1 MATAVESESLL
12 KDAAL
17 IVDVCMSVEADD
29 VVTIICDDENEEQA
43 RAVAEVCVE
52 RGAWPVIM
60 NNETQVRRGRAD
72 VRFPMAPPANLHRAM
87 VGSDEVIIITNLEWA
102 NRFAH
107 VSAVRETCEAN
118 GKIASIEPGM
128 GSWDLTV
135 EDIHVA
141 TQRARDAMAALEGK
155 TRVRVT
161 TPLGTDFTVSIE
173 GRPALEVT
181 PIKKRG
187 QMMGPVPLWAEV
199 AFAAVEDFTHGT
211 AVVDGVMLGIG
222 LPGQVQEPIHWTFEA
237 GRCVKIEGGEEAER
251 LRKAIEGVEN
261 ADVIGEFAF
270 GTSEKAPFG
279 TPSEKGRIGTVHLAL
294 GDNHNAY
301 PGGQNV
307 CSLHLDGVFLNAT
320 MWIEDDDTYILRD
333 GEWVLP

>member
-1 MATAVESESLL
+1 METVVERDNLL

-17 IVDVCMSVEADD
+17 VVDVCMSVEKEG

-43 RAVAEVCVE
+43 HGVADVCVE
-52 RGAWPVIM
+52 RGAWPVIV

-118 GKIASIEPGM
+118 GKIASVEPGM
-128 GSWDLTV
+128 GEWGLTV
-135 EDIHVA
+135 EDIEQA
-141 TQRARDAMAALEGK
+141 TKRAKDAMAALEAK

-161 TPLGTDFTVSIE
+161 TAIGTDFTVSIQ

-181 PIKKRG
+181 PMKKRG

-199 AFAAVEDFTHGT
+199 AFAAVEDFTRGT

-222 LPGQVQEPIHWTFEA
+222 LPGQVEEPITWTLEG
-237 GRCVKIEGGEEAER
+237 GRCVGIEGGEEAER
-251 LRKAIEGVEN
+251 LRQAIDGVEN
-261 ADVIGEFAF
+261 ADVVGEFAF
-270 GTSEKAPFG
+270 GTSDKAPFG
-279 TPSEKGRIGTVHLAL
+279 TPSEKGRAGTVHLAL

-307 CSLHLDGVFLNAT
+307 CSLHLDGVFLDAT
-320 MWIEDDDTYILRD
+320 MWIEDDGTYILRD
-333 GEWVLP
+333 GEWVL

>member
-1 MATAVESESLL
+1 MATVIGHENLL
-12 KDAAL
+12 RDAAL
-17 IVDVCMSVEADD
+17 IVDVCFSVEEGD
-29 VVTIICDDENEEQA
+29 VVTIICDDDREDEA

-60 NNETQVRRGRAD
+60 NNEMQVRRGRAD

-87 VGSDEVIIITNLEWA
+87 VGSDEVIIIAELEWA

-107 VSAVRETCEAN
+107 VNAVRETCEAN

-128 GSWDLTV
+128 GDWGLTQEDLEQSARRTKDAV
-135 EDIHVA
+135 EALAGKKQVHV
-141 TQRARDAMAALEGK
+141 TSE
-155 TRVRVT
+155 
-161 TPLGTDFTVSIE
+161 LGTDFYVSIE
-173 GRPALEVT
+173 DRPPLCLTSYKA
-181 PIKKRG
+181 RG
-187 QMMGPVPLWAEV
+187 QMMSPIPLWNEV
-199 AFAAVEDFTHGT
+199 AFAAIEDFTHGK

-222 LPGQVQEPIHWTFEA
+222 LKGQVKEPITWTLEG
-237 GRCVKIEGGEEAER
+237 GRCVKIEGGDEADR
-251 LRKAIEGVEN
+251 LRKAIDGVEN
-261 ADVIGEFAF
+261 ATVIGEFAF

-301 PGGQNV
+301 PGGQNH

-320 MWIEDDDTYILRD
+320 MQIVDDGTYILKD
-333 GEWVLP
+333 GEWAL

>member
-1 MATAVESESLL
+1 MATAVETDNLL

-17 IVDVCMSVEADD
+17 VVDVCMSVEEGD
-29 VVTIICDDENEEQA
+29 VVTIICDDEHTKHA
-43 RAVAEVCVE
+43 AAVAEVVVE
-52 RGAWPVIM
+52 RGGWPVVM

-128 GSWDLTV
+128 GEWGLTLEDL
-135 EDIHVA
+135 ERSA
-141 TQRARDAMAALEGK
+141 QRTKDAVAALAGK
-155 TRVRVT
+155 KRVHVT
-161 TPLGTDFTVSIE
+161 TALGTDFCVSIE
-173 GRPALEVT
+173 GREPLCLT
-181 PIKKRG
+181 PYKARG
-187 QMMGPVPLWAEV
+187 QMMSPIPLWTEV
-199 AFAAVEDFTHGT
+199 AYAAIEDFTHGT

-222 LPGQVQEPIHWTFEA
+222 LEGQVKEPIRWTLEA
-237 GRCVKIEGGEEAER
+237 GRCIEIEGGAEAER
-251 LRKAIEGVEN
+251 LRNAIEGVEN
-261 ADVIGEFAF
+261 ATVIGEFAF

-307 CSLHLDGVFLNAT
+307 SALHLDGVFLNAT
-320 MWIEDDDTYILRD
+320 LQIVDDGTYIVKD
-333 GEWVLP
+333 GKWAL